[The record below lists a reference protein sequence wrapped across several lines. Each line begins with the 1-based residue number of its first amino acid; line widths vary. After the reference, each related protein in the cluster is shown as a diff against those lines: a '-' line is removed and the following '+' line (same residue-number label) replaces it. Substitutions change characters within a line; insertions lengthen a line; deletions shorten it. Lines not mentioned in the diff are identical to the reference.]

1 MTNNAG
7 PSIYGGLLYYYD
19 HIVDYRP
26 GQDVTSKLLRGAV
39 GMQRVPVLFNHSE
52 DHPVGLEA
60 LVYETEN
67 SPAVLCEIAP
77 QTYQQEP
84 FLRNCKLSI
93 AGFAEEHQVDADGI
107 RLVSRFRVTEVSLTR
122 TPRDDRTFLLPLD
135 FNPDKGTV
143 EQVRA
148 LAIILEHFKAKRIT
162 QKKKEGNE
170 LVTKKIMSLEDA
182 LEKQTAHHI
191 DVFRELGSSDIVLSI
206 MSKGSVPLATYGMSP
221 TKSLDFAQRLLDLLS
236 TEDKR

>member
-7 PSIYGGLLYYYD
+7 PSIYGGLLYHYD
-19 HIVDYRP
+19 NIGDYNPDLASRIV
-26 GQDVTSKLLRGAV
+26 RGAV
-39 GMQRVPVLFNHSE
+39 GTQWVPLLF
-52 DHPVGLEA
+52 DHDETRPVGLGA
-60 LVYETEN
+60 LVFETEN
-67 SPAVLCEIAP
+67 SPAILCEIDP
-77 QTYQQEP
+77 QTYHQEP
-84 FLRNCKLSI
+84 LLRNCKLSI
-93 AGFAEEHQVDADGI
+93 AGFAEEDEFDANGI

-148 LAIILEHFKAKRIT
+148 LAIILEHFKAKRIA
-162 QKKKEGNE
+162 QKKREGNE
-170 LVTKKIMSLEDA
+170 LATRTIMSLEDA
-182 LEKQTAHHI
+182 LEKQTADHI

-236 TEDKR
+236 TEDTR